1 LKVWHALVVA
11 LAIGA
16 AVAPLD
22 APVVERWYSVS
33 LYPTL
38 QRLVTPVSNLFP
50 FAWFD
55 LVTMAL
61 AVLFLTLLLRVVG
74 RAREGEWRFA
84 FRTLAHL
91 VTAAAVV
98 YLAFLSAWGLNYR
111 RVPMTERL
119 VLDREPPTSSDV
131 LALGLSA
138 VEKLNE
144 LHSAAHKEGWR
155 TAPWRDRPLRQA
167 AAAVQ
172 GILSDAAPAVPGR
185 LKWSIY
191 GPYFRWANVDGMV
204 NPLGLEVIGNPD
216 LLPFERPFVAAHEWA
231 HLAGYAGEAEA
242 SFVGWLT
249 CVRAGA
255 SAAYSGWLF
264 LYWQINSEIGAADRK
279 RLAASLGPGPRED
292 IAAINA
298 RLTRGEIPILR
309 EASWRVYDQYLKANR
324 VERGIRNYGAV
335 ITLILRARFEENWTP
350 VRQPVAGSR

>member
-1 LKVWHALVVA
+1 LKLWQVLVVA
-11 LAIGA
+11 LAAGA

-22 APVVERWYSVS
+22 ARLVERWYSAG
-33 LYPTL
+33 LYPAL
-38 QRLVTPVSNLFP
+38 QRLVTPASNFFP

-55 LVTMAL
+55 LVTIGLGAFL
-61 AVLFLTLLLRVVG
+61 LTLLVRVVL
-74 RAREGEWRFA
+74 RARQGKWRLA
-84 FRTLAHL
+84 FRTIVHL
-91 VTAAAVV
+91 VTAVALL

-111 RVPMTERL
+111 RVPMTERI
-119 VLDREPPTSSDV
+119 VLERDRPTSGDV

-138 VEKLNE
+138 VGKLNE
-144 LHSAAHKEGWR
+144 LHAAAHEEGWR
-155 TAPWRDRPLRQA
+155 TAPWRDRRMQQA
-167 AAAVQ
+167 AAVVQ
-172 GILSDAAPAVPGR
+172 ELLSDAAPAVPGR

-191 GPYFRWANVDGMV
+191 GPFFRWSNVDGMV

-255 SAAYSGWLF
+255 PAAYSGWLF
-264 LYWQINSEIGAADRK
+264 LFWQINSEVGAAGRK
-279 RLAASLGPGPRED
+279 QMAASLGPGPRED

-298 RLTRGEIPILR
+298 RLTRGEVPVVR
-309 EASWRVYDQYLKANR
+309 EASWRVYDQFLKANR
-324 VERGIRNYGAV
+324 VEHGIRNYGAV
-335 ITLILRARFEENWTP
+335 ITLIHRARFEENWTP